1 MVKIG
6 KVVLTPKQGTD
17 VWGTEDNLV
26 KDVISGNTS
35 GKFLYQ
41 RKYFSRF

>member
-35 GKFLYQ
+35 GKFFISE
-41 RKYFSRF
+41 KVF